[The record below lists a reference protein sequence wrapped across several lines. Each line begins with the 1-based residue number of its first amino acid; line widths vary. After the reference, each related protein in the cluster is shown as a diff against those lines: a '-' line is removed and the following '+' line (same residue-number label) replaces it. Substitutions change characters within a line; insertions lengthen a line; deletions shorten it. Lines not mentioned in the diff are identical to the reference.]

1 MVGAAFFAAGAQAS
15 EWKSPRAA
23 LHAAN
28 RALDPAGGSW
38 AHRGAD
44 ADPTLALRDLHM
56 ALPRLHGDRRQHAL
70 DLLARPTDS
79 RDPYKNAYRAPEA
92 APYCTAHFCVHYVT
106 TTGDAPDLTDVSG
119 VIGVPDYV
127 EKIDTAA
134 ETSYAVENGQL
145 GWPAPRSD
153 GKLGGSALTDI
164 YLVDVGG
171 DGLFGY
177 SAPDPSQGCK
187 RKCYAFLVMDNDF
200 SPAEF
205 GYDDPQIPLEVTI
218 AHEYNHVLQFGI
230 DAALDSWL
238 FESTA
243 TWSEDNVFPNDN
255 DYVNYLNTFARTP
268 GVPITKFEGGKGL
281 RIYGLATFQHFIDS
295 VEGLGPQTI
304 LGTWKNGTKTSPEDF
319 AVEAM
324 DKSLRKHGGSSF
336 GKTFA
341 RFAAATAEWRTN
353 PGFPDAASYPDIQR
367 EGSLAP
373 SPATQKVVLDHT
385 AYRLFNVN
393 ANAAPSLT
401 LSLDSGKVRAGV
413 ALVARDDD
421 TGTTTTALR
430 YLKKGGKATVTLDD
444 PSKYERITAVLVNA
458 DGRIKGRTRNGRD
471 WLYLNDDAPLKVKL
485 TG

>member
-1 MVGAAFFAAGAQAS
+1 LAASAQAA

-23 LHAAN
+23 LRAAD
-28 RALDPAGGSW
+28 RALDPADGSS
-38 AHRGAD
+38 AQRGTD
-44 ADPTLALRDLHM
+44 ADPTLALRNLHM
-56 ALPRLHGDRRQHAL
+56 ALPRLHGEKRQQAL
-70 DLLARPTDS
+70 GLLARPTDT

-92 APYCTAHFCVHYVT
+92 APFCTAHFCVHYVT
-106 TTGDAPDLTDVSG
+106 TTPDAPDLTDISG

-134 ETSYAVENGQL
+134 ETSYAVENGTL

-153 GKLGGSALTDI
+153 GKLGGSAITDI
-164 YLVDVGG
+164 YLVNVGG

-177 SAPDPSQGCK
+177 SAPDPGQGCK

-255 DYVNYLNTFARTP
+255 DYVNYLNTFSRTP
-268 GVPITKFEGGKGL
+268 GVPITSFEGGRGL
-281 RIYGLATFQHFIDS
+281 RIYGLSTFQHFIDS
-295 VEGLGPQTI
+295 VEGLGPQTV
-304 LGTWKNGTKTSPEDF
+304 LGTWKNGTKTDPQDF

-324 DKSLRKHGGSSF
+324 DKSLREHGGSTF
-336 GKTFA
+336 GQTFTE
-341 RFAAATAEWRTN
+341 FAAATAEWRTN
-353 PGFPDAASYPDIQR
+353 PGFPDAPSYPDVQR
-367 EGSLAP
+367 EGNLAP
-373 SPATQKVVLDHT
+373 SGATQKVTLDHT
-385 AYRLFNVN
+385 AYRLFTVN
-393 ANAAPSLT
+393 ANSAPSLT
-401 LSLDSGKVRAGV
+401 LSLDAGKVQAGV
-413 ALVARDDD
+413 ALVARDND
-421 TGTTTTALR
+421 TATTTTALR

-444 PSKYERITAVLVNA
+444 PGKYERVTAVVVNA
-458 DGRIKGRTRNGRD
+458 DGRIKGRTSNGRD
-471 WLYLNDDAPLKVKL
+471 WLYLNDNASLKVKL